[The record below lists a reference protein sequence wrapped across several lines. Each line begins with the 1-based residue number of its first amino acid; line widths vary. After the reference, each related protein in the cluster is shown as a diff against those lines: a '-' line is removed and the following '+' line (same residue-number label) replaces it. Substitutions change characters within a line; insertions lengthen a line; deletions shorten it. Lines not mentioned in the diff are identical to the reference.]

1 MRSQRNNAAARFN
14 NAVAAQVVDDGD
26 VPEDI
31 EYQEDEPEDDTDIYA
46 QSMPAQYTAAQA
58 KQSGNPYSKIANKM
72 TGILADKKPPARDY
86 PFKPTQSFQKPR
98 SSLDKPDDF
107 KVNSSRQQ
115 MRANNPQQQLSD
127 FSR

>member
-1 MRSQRNNAAARFN
+1 M
-14 NAVAAQVVDDGD
+14 DDGD

-31 EYQEDEPEDDTDIYA
+31 EYQEDEADEDTDIYA
-46 QSMPAQYTAAQA
+46 QSMPAQYTAP

-115 MRANNPQQQLSD
+115 MRAHNP
-127 FSR
+127 